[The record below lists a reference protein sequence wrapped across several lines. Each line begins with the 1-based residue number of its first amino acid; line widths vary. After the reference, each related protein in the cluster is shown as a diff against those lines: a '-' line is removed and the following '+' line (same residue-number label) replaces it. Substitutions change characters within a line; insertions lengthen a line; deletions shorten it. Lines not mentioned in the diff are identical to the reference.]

1 MKKFWVIV
9 FGLLLFIVG
18 PYLYKTSKLTPI
30 KDSDLPSYGQ
40 WAQLSD
46 GNIFFRWFEPEQVT
60 KAEPVILVHGF
71 STPQFVWDGMVQFI
85 TDQGFRV
92 LVYDHFGRGYSERP
106 SGPYNKEL
114 YVKSLH
120 ELIASQDIQTKIHL
134 VGYSMGGPIV
144 GYFATEFPALVAST
158 SFIAPAGLMVEANG
172 INPLA
177 VAPYIGEWFLH
188 VFGNIA
194 SRYQDREDTSDP
206 YSLSTKDFLNLIEIQ
221 TNYEGFY
228 ESLLSTYRNFN
239 LFNTQAMYERLG
251 SFNFPTQI
259 IWGTN
264 DSVVLYS
271 GNEALLNYLPQ
282 ATLVTIEGGKHSIT
296 YKEPTRVGQALSD
309 FLEGLYVR

>member
-9 FGLLLFIVG
+9 FGLFLCIMG
-18 PYLYKTSKLTPI
+18 PYVYKTSKLTPI

-85 TDQGFRV
+85 TNQGFRV

-114 YVKSLH
+114 FVRSLH

-144 GYFATEFPALVAST
+144 GYFATEYPALVAST

-177 VAPYIGEWFLH
+177 IAPYIGEWFLH

-206 YSLSTKDFLNLIEIQ
+206 FSLSTKDFLNLIEIQ

>member
-9 FGLLLFIVG
+9 FGLFLCIMG
-18 PYLYKTSKLTPI
+18 PYVYKTSKLTPI

-114 YVKSLH
+114 FVRSLH
-120 ELIASQDIQTKIHL
+120 ELIASQDIKTKIHL

-144 GYFATEFPALVAST
+144 GYFATEYPALVAST

-206 YSLSTKDFLNLIEIQ
+206 YSLSTKDFLNLIETQ

-251 SFNFPTQI
+251 DFNFPTQI

-264 DSVVLYS
+264 DRVVLYS
-271 GNEALLNYLPQ
+271 GNEDLIKFLPQ
-282 ATLVTIEGGKHSIT
+282 AELVTIEDGKHSIT
-296 YKEPTRVGQALSD
+296 YKKPTKVGKSLAS
-309 FLEGLYVR
+309 FLESISS